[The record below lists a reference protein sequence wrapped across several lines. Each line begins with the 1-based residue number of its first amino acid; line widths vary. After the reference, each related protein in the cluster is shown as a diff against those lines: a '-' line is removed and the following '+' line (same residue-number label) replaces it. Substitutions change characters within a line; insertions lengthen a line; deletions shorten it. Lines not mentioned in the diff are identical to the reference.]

1 MHKAGTMELIDLM
14 LYCLMAGC
22 LHRPADGKEEKLI
35 SGDGQSYYFIYGLI
49 IVSKRPK
56 LKHLFFRV

>member
-1 MHKAGTMELIDLM
+1 MELIDLM

-35 SGDGQSYYFIYGLI
+35 SGDGHSYYFIYGLI

-56 LKHLFFRV
+56 LKYLFFRV